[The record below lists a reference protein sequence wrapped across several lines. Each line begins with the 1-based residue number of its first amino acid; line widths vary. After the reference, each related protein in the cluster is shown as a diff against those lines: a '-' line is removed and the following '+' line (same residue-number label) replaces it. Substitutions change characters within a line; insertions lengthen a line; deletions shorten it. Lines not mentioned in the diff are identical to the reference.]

1 MSQSDQTLFARQH
14 VGSRVWRASSAKT
27 ATPFIPRKVREVFTN
42 GVVYLLLLAGSGFM
56 VFPLF
61 WMLSTSLKTMEEAN
75 SPLITWWP
83 TRPQADAYIQ
93 VLTDKRWLLYFSNS
107 AFVTTL
113 AVLGTLVSV
122 AAVAYAFSRIQWP
135 GRNLVF
141 FLMLS
146 TLMLPL
152 QTTLVPQYVIFNKIG
167 WVGTYNPIVIPGFFA
182 GGALYIFLL
191 RQFMLGLP
199 KELDEAALIDGANYF
214 QIWWRIILPL
224 SRPALATIAVFLFV
238 GHWNSLQAPLI
249 YLQKSSM
256 YTLPVVIANLINPQ
270 VRVQPWPLIMAAS
283 ALTMIPLIVVF
294 FFTQRYILES
304 VALTGTKG

>member
-1 MSQSDQTLFARQH
+1 MARPAAT
-14 VGSRVWRASSAKT
+14 GRVPPGAD
-27 ATPFIPRKVREVFTN
+27 
-42 GVVYLLLLAGSGFM
+42 G
-56 VFPLF
+56 FPLA
-61 WMLSTSLKTMEEAN
+61 SLF
-75 SPLITWWP
+75 L
-83 TRPQADAYIQ
+83 Q
-93 VLTDKRWLLYFSNS
+93 LYFSNS

-135 GRNLVF
+135 GRNIVF

-146 TLMLPL
+146 TLMLPY
-152 QTTLVPQYVIFNKIG
+152 QTTLVPQYVMFNKIG
-167 WVGTYNPIVIPGFFA
+167 WVGTYNPIIIPGFFA

-199 KELDEAALIDGANYF
+199 KELDEAALIDGASHF
-214 QIWWRIILPL
+214 QIWWHIILPL
-224 SRPALATIAVFLFV
+224 CKPALATIAVFLFV
-238 GHWNSLQAPLI
+238 ANWNSLQAPLI
-249 YLQKSSM
+249 YLQRANM

-270 VRVQPWPLIMAAS
+270 VQVQPWPLIMAAS

>member
-1 MSQSDQTLFARQH
+1 MRKSNQRE
-14 VGSRVWRASSAKT
+14 
-27 ATPFIPRKVREVFTN
+27 PFLPRKVRQAISN
-42 GVVYLLLLAGSGFM
+42 GIVYLLLLAGSGFM
-56 VFPLF
+56 LFPLF
-61 WMLSTSLKTMEEAN
+61 WMISTSLKTMEEAN
-75 SPLITWWP
+75 SPRITWWP
-83 TRPQADAYIQ
+83 AHPQLDAYRQ
-93 VLTDKRWLLYFSNS
+93 VLTDSRWLLYFSNS

-113 AVLGTLVSV
+113 AVVGTLVSV

-135 GRNLVF
+135 GRNIVF

-146 TLMLPL
+146 TLMLPY
-152 QTTLVPQYVIFNKIG
+152 QTTLVPQYVMFNKIG
-167 WVGTYNPIVIPGFFA
+167 WVGTYNPITIPGFFA

-199 KELDEAALIDGANYF
+199 KELDEAALIDGASHF
-214 QIWWRIILPL
+214 QIWWHIILPL
-224 SRPALATIAVFLFV
+224 CKPALATIAVFLFV
-238 GHWNSLQAPLI
+238 SHWNSLQAPLI
-249 YLQKSSM
+249 YLQRTSM

>member
-1 MSQSDQTLFARQH
+1 MGKPNRRKSFLPRRIRQAL
-14 VGSRVWRASSAKT
+14 G
-27 ATPFIPRKVREVFTN
+27 N
-42 GVVYLLLLAGSGFM
+42 GIVYLLLLAGSGFM
-56 VFPLF
+56 LFPLF

-75 SPLITWWP
+75 SPRITWWP
-83 TRPQADAYIQ
+83 AEPRLDAYRQ
-93 VLTDKRWLLYFSNS
+93 VLTDSRWLLYFSNS
-107 AFVTTL
+107 AFVTLL

-146 TLMLPL
+146 TLMLPY

-167 WVGTYNPIVIPGFFA
+167 WVGTYNPIIIPGFFA

-199 KELDEAALIDGANYF
+199 RELDEAALIDGANHF
-214 QIWWRIILPL
+214 QIWWHIILPL
-224 SRPALATIAVFLFV
+224 CKPALATIAVFLFV
-238 GHWNSLQAPLI
+238 GNWNALQAPLI
-249 YLQKSSM
+249 YLQRTNM

-283 ALTMIPLIVVF
+283 ALTMIPLVIVF

>member
-1 MSQSDQTLFARQH
+1 MPRSNRRDSFL
-14 VGSRVWRASSAKT
+14 
-27 ATPFIPRKVREVFTN
+27 PRKVRQAFSN
-42 GVVYLLLLAGSGFM
+42 GIVYLLLLAGSGFM
-56 VFPLF
+56 LFPLF

-75 SPLITWWP
+75 SPRITWWP
-83 TRPQADAYIQ
+83 AQPQADAYHQ
-93 VLTDKRWLLYFSNS
+93 VLTDSRWLLYFSNS

-135 GRNLVF
+135 GRNIVF

-146 TLMLPL
+146 TLMLPY
-152 QTTLVPQYVIFNKIG
+152 QTTLVPQYVMFNKIG
-167 WVGTYNPIVIPGFFA
+167 WVGTYNPIIIPGFFA

-191 RQFMLGLP
+191 RQFMMGLP

-214 QIWWRIILPL
+214 QIWRHIILPL
-224 SRPALATIAVFLFV
+224 CKPALATIAVFLFV
-238 GHWNSLQAPLI
+238 GNWNALQAPLI
-249 YLQKSSM
+249 YLQRANM

-283 ALTMIPLIVVF
+283 ALTMIPLVIVF

>member
-1 MSQSDQTLFARQH
+1 MSKPNRR
-14 VGSRVWRASSAKT
+14 GS
-27 ATPFIPRKVREVFTN
+27 FLPRKVRQAFSN
-42 GVVYLLLLAGSGFM
+42 GIVYLLLLAGSGFM
-56 VFPLF
+56 LFPLF

-75 SPLITWWP
+75 SPRITWWP
-83 TRPQADAYIQ
+83 AQPQADAYHQ
-93 VLTDKRWLLYFSNS
+93 VLTDSRWLLYFSNS

-135 GRNLVF
+135 GRNIVF

-146 TLMLPL
+146 TLMLPY
-152 QTTLVPQYVIFNKIG
+152 QTTLVPQYVMFNKIG
-167 WVGTYNPIVIPGFFA
+167 WVGTYNPIIIPGFFA

-191 RQFMLGLP
+191 RQFMMGLP
-199 KELDEAALIDGANYF
+199 RELDEAALIDGANYF
-214 QIWWRIILPL
+214 QIWRHIILPL
-224 SRPALATIAVFLFV
+224 CKPALATIAVFLFV
-238 GHWNSLQAPLI
+238 GNWNALQAPLI
-249 YLQKSSM
+249 YLQRANM

-283 ALTMIPLIVVF
+283 ALTMIPLVVVF

>member
-1 MSQSDQTLFARQH
+1 MRKSNRSE
-14 VGSRVWRASSAKT
+14 
-27 ATPFIPRKVREVFTN
+27 PFLPRKIRQAFSN
-42 GVVYLLLLAGSGFM
+42 GIIYLLLLAGSGFM
-56 VFPLF
+56 LFPLF
-61 WMLSTSLKTMEEAN
+61 WMVSTSLKTMEEAN

-83 TRPQADAYIQ
+83 AEPQLDAYRQ
-93 VLTDKRWLLYFSNS
+93 VLTDPRWLLYFSNS

-135 GRNLVF
+135 GRNIVF

-146 TLMLPL
+146 TLMLPY
-152 QTTLVPQYVIFNKIG
+152 QTTLVPQYVMFNKIG
-167 WVGTYNPIVIPGFFA
+167 WVGTYNPIIIPGFFA

-199 KELDEAALIDGANYF
+199 KELDEAALIDGASHF
-214 QIWWRIILPL
+214 QIWWHIILPL
-224 SRPALATIAVFLFV
+224 CKPALATIAVFLFV
-238 GHWNSLQAPLI
+238 ANWNSLQAPLI
-249 YLQKSSM
+249 YLQRANM

-283 ALTMIPLIVVF
+283 ALTMIPLIIVF

>member
-1 MSQSDQTLFARQH
+1 MPKSKRRESFL
-14 VGSRVWRASSAKT
+14 
-27 ATPFIPRKVREVFTN
+27 PRKVRQAFSN
-42 GVVYLLLLAGSGFM
+42 GIVYLLLLGGSGFM
-56 VFPLF
+56 LFPLF

-75 SPLITWWP
+75 SPRITWWP
-83 TRPQADAYIQ
+83 AEPQLDAFRQ
-93 VLTDKRWLLYFSNS
+93 VLTDSRWLLYFSNS

-135 GRNLVF
+135 GRNIVF

-146 TLMLPL
+146 TLMLPY
-152 QTTLVPQYVIFNKIG
+152 QTTLVPQYVMFNKIG
-167 WVGTYNPIVIPGFFA
+167 WVGTYNPIIIPGFFA

-199 KELDEAALIDGANYF
+199 KELDEAALIDGASHF
-214 QIWWRIILPL
+214 QIWWHIILPL
-224 SRPALATIAVFLFV
+224 CKPALATIAVFLFV
-238 GHWNSLQAPLI
+238 GNWNALQAPLI
-249 YLQKSSM
+249 YLQRANM

-283 ALTMIPLIVVF
+283 ALTMIPLVIVF

>member
-1 MSQSDQTLFARQH
+1 MRKSNRSE
-14 VGSRVWRASSAKT
+14 
-27 ATPFIPRKVREVFTN
+27 PFLPRKIRQAFSN
-42 GVVYLLLLAGSGFM
+42 GIIYLLLLAGSGFM
-56 VFPLF
+56 LFPLF
-61 WMLSTSLKTMEEAN
+61 WMVSTSLKTMEEAN

-83 TRPQADAYIQ
+83 AEPQLDAYRQ
-93 VLTDKRWLLYFSNS
+93 VLTDPRWLLYFSNS

-135 GRNLVF
+135 GRNIVF

-146 TLMLPL
+146 TLMLPY
-152 QTTLVPQYVIFNKIG
+152 QTTLVPQYVMFNKIG
-167 WVGTYNPIVIPGFFA
+167 WVGTYNPIIIPGFFA

-191 RQFMLGLP
+191 RRFMLGLP
-199 KELDEAALIDGANYF
+199 KELDEAALIDGASHF
-214 QIWWRIILPL
+214 QIWWHIILPL
-224 SRPALATIAVFLFV
+224 CKPALATIAVFLFV
-238 GHWNSLQAPLI
+238 ANWNSLQAPLI
-249 YLQKSSM
+249 YLQRANM

-283 ALTMIPLIVVF
+283 TLTMIPLIIVF

>member
-1 MSQSDQTLFARQH
+1 MSKPNRRESFL
-14 VGSRVWRASSAKT
+14 
-27 ATPFIPRKVREVFTN
+27 PRKVRQAFSN
-42 GVVYLLLLAGSGFM
+42 GIVYLLLLAGSGFM
-56 VFPLF
+56 LFPLF

-75 SPLITWWP
+75 SPRITWWP
-83 TRPQADAYIQ
+83 AQPQADAYRQ
-93 VLTDKRWLLYFSNS
+93 VLTDSRWLLYFSNS

-135 GRNLVF
+135 GRNIVF

-146 TLMLPL
+146 TLMLPY
-152 QTTLVPQYVIFNKIG
+152 QTTLVPQYVMFNKIG
-167 WVGTYNPIVIPGFFA
+167 WVGTYNPIIIPGFFA

-191 RQFMLGLP
+191 RQFMMGLP

-214 QIWWRIILPL
+214 QIWRHIILPL
-224 SRPALATIAVFLFV
+224 CKPALATIAVFLFV
-238 GHWNSLQAPLI
+238 GNWNALQAPLI
-249 YLQKSSM
+249 YLQRANM

-283 ALTMIPLIVVF
+283 ALTMIPLVIVF

>member
-1 MSQSDQTLFARQH
+1 MRKPN
-14 VGSRVWRASSAKT
+14 RRE
-27 ATPFIPRKVREVFTN
+27 PFLPRKVRQAFSN
-42 GVVYLLLLAGSGFM
+42 GIVYLLLLAGSGFM
-56 VFPLF
+56 LFPLF
-61 WMLSTSLKTMEEAN
+61 WMISTSLKTMEEAN
-75 SPLITWWP
+75 SPRITWWP
-83 TRPQADAYIQ
+83 AQPQPDAYRQ
-93 VLTDKRWLLYFSNS
+93 VLTDSRWLLYFSNS

-135 GRNLVF
+135 GRNIVF

-146 TLMLPL
+146 TLMLPY
-152 QTTLVPQYVIFNKIG
+152 QTTLVPQYVMFNKIG

-199 KELDEAALIDGANYF
+199 KELDEAALIDGASHF
-214 QIWWRIILPL
+214 QIWWHLILPL
-224 SRPALATIAVFLFV
+224 CKPALATIAVFLFV
-238 GHWNSLQAPLI
+238 GNWNALQAPLI
-249 YLQKSSM
+249 YLQRANM

-270 VRVQPWPLIMAAS
+270 VQVQPWPLIMAAS

>member
-1 MSQSDQTLFARQH
+1 MRKSNRSESFL
-14 VGSRVWRASSAKT
+14 
-27 ATPFIPRKVREVFTN
+27 PRKIRQAFSN
-42 GVVYLLLLAGSGFM
+42 GIIYLLLLAGSGFM
-56 VFPLF
+56 LFPLF
-61 WMLSTSLKTMEEAN
+61 WMISTSLKTMEEAN

-83 TRPQADAYIQ
+83 AKPQLDAYRQ
-93 VLTDKRWLLYFSNS
+93 VLTDSRWLLYFSNS

-135 GRNLVF
+135 GRNIVF

-146 TLMLPL
+146 TLMLPY
-152 QTTLVPQYVIFNKIG
+152 QTTLVPQYVMFNKIG
-167 WVGTYNPIVIPGFFA
+167 WVGTYNPIIIPGFFA

-199 KELDEAALIDGANYF
+199 KELDEAALIDGASHF
-214 QIWWRIILPL
+214 QIWWHIILPL
-224 SRPALATIAVFLFV
+224 CKPALATIAVFLFV
-238 GHWNSLQAPLI
+238 ANWNSLQAPLI
-249 YLQKSSM
+249 YLQRANM

-283 ALTMIPLIVVF
+283 ALTMIPLIIVF

>member
-1 MSQSDQTLFARQH
+1 MR
-14 VGSRVWRASSAKT
+14 KT
-27 ATPFIPRKVREVFTN
+27 GRRESFLPRKVRQAFSN
-42 GVVYLLLLAGSGFM
+42 GIVYLLLLAGSGFM
-56 VFPLF
+56 LFPLF

-75 SPLITWWP
+75 SPRITWWP
-83 TRPQADAYIQ
+83 AEPQLDAYRQ
-93 VLTDKRWLLYFSNS
+93 VLTDSRWLLYFSNS

-135 GRNLVF
+135 GRNIVF

-146 TLMLPL
+146 TLMLPY
-152 QTTLVPQYVIFNKIG
+152 QTTLVPQYVMFNKIG
-167 WVGTYNPIVIPGFFA
+167 WVGTYNPIIIPGFFA

-199 KELDEAALIDGANYF
+199 KELDEAALIDGANHF
-214 QIWWRIILPL
+214 QIWWHIILPL
-224 SRPALATIAVFLFV
+224 CKPALATIAVFLFV
-238 GHWNSLQAPLI
+238 GNWNALQAPLI
-249 YLQKSSM
+249 YLQRANM

-283 ALTMIPLIVVF
+283 ALTMIPLVIVF

>member
-1 MSQSDQTLFARQH
+1 MRKPN
-14 VGSRVWRASSAKT
+14 RRE
-27 ATPFIPRKVREVFTN
+27 PFLSRKVRQAFSN
-42 GVVYLLLLAGSGFM
+42 GIVYLLLLAGSGFM
-56 VFPLF
+56 LFPLF

-75 SPLITWWP
+75 SPRITWWP
-83 TRPQADAYIQ
+83 AQPQLDAYRQ
-93 VLTDKRWLLYFSNS
+93 VLTDSRWLLYFSNS

-135 GRNLVF
+135 GRNIVF

-146 TLMLPL
+146 TLMLPY
-152 QTTLVPQYVIFNKIG
+152 QTTLVPQYVMFNKIG
-167 WVGTYNPIVIPGFFA
+167 WVGTYNPIIIPGFFA

-199 KELDEAALIDGANYF
+199 KELDEAALIDGASHF
-214 QIWWRIILPL
+214 QIWWHIILPL
-224 SRPALATIAVFLFV
+224 CKPALATIAVFLFV
-238 GHWNSLQAPLI
+238 GNWNSLQAPLI
-249 YLQKSSM
+249 YLQRTNM

-283 ALTMIPLIVVF
+283 ALTMIPLVIVF

>member
-1 MSQSDQTLFARQH
+1 MPRSNRRESFL
-14 VGSRVWRASSAKT
+14 
-27 ATPFIPRKVREVFTN
+27 PRKLRQAFSN
-42 GVVYLLLLAGSGFM
+42 GIVYLLLLAGSGFM
-56 VFPLF
+56 LFPLF

-75 SPLITWWP
+75 SPRITWWP
-83 TRPQADAYIQ
+83 AQPQADAYHE
-93 VLTDKRWLLYFSNS
+93 VLTDSRWLLYFSNS

-113 AVLGTLVSV
+113 AVLGTLISV

-135 GRNLVF
+135 GRNIVF

-146 TLMLPL
+146 TLMLPY
-152 QTTLVPQYVIFNKIG
+152 QTTLVPQYVMFNKIG

-191 RQFMLGLP
+191 RQFMMGLP

-214 QIWWRIILPL
+214 QIWRHIILPL
-224 SRPALATIAVFLFV
+224 CKPALATIAVFLFV
-238 GHWNSLQAPLI
+238 GNWNALQAPLI
-249 YLQKSSM
+249 YLQRANM

-270 VRVQPWPLIMAAS
+270 VQVQPWPLIMAAS
-283 ALTMIPLIVVF
+283 ALTMIPLVVVF

>member
-1 MSQSDQTLFARQH
+1 MPKPNRRESFL
-14 VGSRVWRASSAKT
+14 
-27 ATPFIPRKVREVFTN
+27 PRKVRQAFSN
-42 GVVYLLLLAGSGFM
+42 GIVYLLLLAGSGFM
-56 VFPLF
+56 LFPLF

-75 SPLITWWP
+75 SPRITWWP
-83 TRPQADAYIQ
+83 AQPQLDAYRQ
-93 VLTDKRWLLYFSNS
+93 VLTDSRWLLYFSNS

-113 AVLGTLVSV
+113 AVLGTLISV

-135 GRNLVF
+135 GRNIVF

-146 TLMLPL
+146 TLMLPY
-152 QTTLVPQYVIFNKIG
+152 QTTLVPQYVMFNKIG
-167 WVGTYNPIVIPGFFA
+167 WVGTYNPIIIPGFFA

-191 RQFMLGLP
+191 RQFMMGLP
-199 KELDEAALIDGANYF
+199 RELDEAALIDGANYF
-214 QIWWRIILPL
+214 QIWRHIILPL
-224 SRPALATIAVFLFV
+224 CKPALATIAVFLFV
-238 GHWNSLQAPLI
+238 GNWNALQAPLI
-249 YLQKSSM
+249 YLQRANM

-283 ALTMIPLIVVF
+283 ALTMIPLVVVF

>member
-1 MSQSDQTLFARQH
+1 MSQPNRRKSF
-14 VGSRVWRASSAKT
+14 
-27 ATPFIPRKVREVFTN
+27 PPRKIRQAFSN
-42 GVVYLLLLAGSGFM
+42 GIVYLLLLAGSGFM
-56 VFPLF
+56 LFPLF

-75 SPLITWWP
+75 SPRITWWSAQ
-83 TRPQADAYIQ
+83 PQADAYHQ
-93 VLTDKRWLLYFSNS
+93 VLTDSRWLLYFSNS

-135 GRNLVF
+135 GRNIVF

-146 TLMLPL
+146 TLMLPY
-152 QTTLVPQYVIFNKIG
+152 QTTLVPQYVMFNKIG
-167 WVGTYNPIVIPGFFA
+167 WVGTYNPIIIPGFFA

-191 RQFMLGLP
+191 RQFMMGLP

-214 QIWWRIILPL
+214 QIWRHIILPL
-224 SRPALATIAVFLFV
+224 CKPALATIAVFLFV
-238 GHWNSLQAPLI
+238 GNWNALQAPLI
-249 YLQKSSM
+249 YLQRANM

-270 VRVQPWPLIMAAS
+270 VQVQPWPLIMAAS
-283 ALTMIPLIVVF
+283 ALTMIPLVVVF